1 MSSTY
6 KNLTRL
12 LLLATVILVSIWFL
26 HLVLDII
33 LLVFFA
39 VVLTI
44 VLNAPVAWLESKG
57 MGRTI
62 ASLLVFFGM
71 ILLLGLVGWMIMPK
85 IISQVKLLINNL
97 PDYMDMFNRRV
108 TEWISDKS
116 ANGETPEKT
125 VSPFA
130 QDVSTII
137 NRIGQYSISVLNTLL
152 SIIFFFCLVAY
163 MLINPRPLLEMY
175 LSCFSAENR
184 AKAAKAFAYASKMTI
199 GWMWANI
206 FAGAI
211 RAVIVWVFLYYM
223 DIPGVWVWA
232 GVTFFAELIP
242 KIGFYI
248 MSVPPIL
255 IAFSISPSTA
265 MWVAIFFL
273 ALDELI
279 ADVLMPRLRSS
290 TMKIHPVSILVMLM
304 AMSAAFG
311 VIGAFIATPLTAF
324 VKAYYEIFFQ
334 KEIQPEELK
343 TEVDDMLYLKST
355 TQK

>member
-26 HLVLDII
+26 HLILDII

-39 VVLTI
+39 IVITI

-57 MGRTI
+57 MGRTL

-71 ILLLGLVGWMIMPK
+71 LLIFVLVGWMIMPK
-85 IISQVKLLINNL
+85 IITQVKSLINSL
-97 PDYMDMFNRRV
+97 PDYIDMFNRRI
-108 TEWISDKS
+108 TEWIGDNSTP
-116 ANGETPEKT
+116 GEPPAKT
-125 VSPFA
+125 ISPFA

-152 SIIFFFCLVAY
+152 SVIFFFCLVIY

-175 LSCFSAENR
+175 LSLFSEANR
-184 AKAAKAFAYASKMTI
+184 EKAAKAFAYASKMTI

-211 RAVIVWVFLYYM
+211 RAVIVWIFLYYM

-232 GVTFFAELIP
+232 GITFFAELIP

-255 IAFSISPSTA
+255 IAFSISPNTA
-265 MWVAIFFL
+265 LWVAVFFL

-279 ADVLMPRLRSS
+279 SDILMPRLRSS

-311 VIGAFIATPLTAF
+311 IIGAFIATPLTAF
-324 VKAYYEIFFQ
+324 VKAYYETFFQ
-334 KEIQPEELK
+334 KQVQPDELK
-343 TEVDDMLYLKST
+343 NEVDDMLYLKNS
-355 TQK
+355 